1 MPLSRH
7 ILGTLAGLGLA
18 LLPVSLGG
26 AAPSEH
32 APKPAMQA
40 TLQPSLKSS
49 SIAGAAKAHLA
60 ESYGKLPLSFE
71 ANQGQTREQVKFLT
85 HGPGYTLFLTQM
97 EAVLSLDTRKSESRD
112 PREEHL
118 KSSLRSRPWPGSA
131 EKEHSTNDLV
141 RMRLVGASG
150 GAELSGMDDLP
161 GKVNYFIG
169 NNAKK
174 WRSNIPTYAK
184 VRYRNVYPGVDLV
197 YYSREGQLEYDF
209 VVQPGTDPSVI
220 ALRFEGASD
229 RWRRERLRMDKTGD
243 ILLAGGSNVLRLTK
257 PLIYQ
262 PKLSTTG
269 PSSKSPARNPRSVDG
284 HFVLTASSQI
294 RFAVGSY
301 DKSQPLVIDPGLVY
315 STFLGFQGSG
325 SSMAVDSSGNLFI
338 TGPTNQPNF
347 PTTPGAFN
355 RTGGVAFVAK
365 VNAAGSALVYTTYF
379 GGTTNTGIGGESG
392 PFLALDSADNVYLT
406 GYTTASDFP
415 VTTGAFQTKLEN
427 TQGCIPF
434 VSKLNPTGSKLV
446 YSTYLGGKTG
456 INVGYAITVDS
467 AGDTYVAGLAGGSD
481 FPITPGA
488 FQTVNNGGASPGISG
503 DAFVTEVK
511 PDGSGLVFS
520 SFLGGTTGGT
530 FASSVVVDGAGAT
543 YVAGGTAAKDFP
555 TKNPYQAALSGTG
568 FNGFLTKFAPG
579 GSTLDYSTY
588 FGPGGDNL
596 GATVVGVDALG
607 DAYVAGGS
615 LYAKFAAAGSSL
627 IYSAPGL
634 PAGSGFAVDSSENM
648 YVAGQGNIAGLPVAN
663 AIQDT
668 YNGGNDCYI
677 GVVNLKTSALVFG
690 SYLGG
695 SEREF
700 GCGAALDS
708 SGHVYITGWT
718 ASINFPLIAGGL
730 SSSFT
735 CCTNA
740 FLTKINLSAA
750 ATPLA
755 SVTPTNLTFQATT
768 GGTQTVTVKN
778 TGNTAL
784 NISKVGFQVASNSF
798 GETDTC
804 TGATIAAG
812 ASCSVDVTFTPQT
825 AENDPGLLSITY
837 TGAGSPQFVVLTV
850 VDYTFTPSA
859 NSLTLKAGG
868 SGSFS
873 LPVLPLGGFTG
884 NVSINCSGAP
894 KLSDCIASTNSV
906 SLDGLHGGIATVT
919 VSTTAAGIASLRKS
933 RSSFLFSL
941 AVFALPMGL
950 MAFPTEGIHRRTTRR
965 AIWVLAIVLVS
976 LVLLPSCGGGGSSS
990 IQQNPPSPGTPPGT
1004 YTLMLTGSSG
1014 SVSHSVPISLTV
1026 Q

>member
-1 MPLSRH
+1 
-7 ILGTLAGLGLA
+7 
-18 LLPVSLGG
+18 
-26 AAPSEH
+26 
-32 APKPAMQA
+32 
-40 TLQPSLKSS
+40 
-49 SIAGAAKAHLA
+49 
-60 ESYGKLPLSFE
+60 
-71 ANQGQTREQVKFLT
+71 
-85 HGPGYTLFLTQM
+85 
-97 EAVLSLDTRKSESRD
+97 
-112 PREEHL
+112 
-118 KSSLRSRPWPGSA
+118 
-131 EKEHSTNDLV
+131 
-141 RMRLVGASG
+141 
-150 GAELSGMDDLP
+150 
-161 GKVNYFIG
+161 
-169 NNAKK
+169 
-174 WRSNIPTYAK
+174 
-184 VRYRNVYPGVDLV
+184 
-197 YYSREGQLEYDF
+197 
-209 VVQPGTDPSVI
+209 
-220 ALRFEGASD
+220 
-229 RWRRERLRMDKTGD
+229 
-243 ILLAGGSNVLRLTK
+243 
-257 PLIYQ
+257 
-262 PKLSTTG
+262 
-269 PSSKSPARNPRSVDG
+269 
-284 HFVLTASSQI
+284 
-294 RFAVGSY
+294 
-301 DKSQPLVIDPGLVY
+301 
-315 STFLGFQGSG
+315 
-325 SSMAVDSSGNLFI
+325 
-338 TGPTNQPNF
+338 
-347 PTTPGAFN
+347 
-355 RTGGVAFVAK
+355 
-365 VNAAGSALVYTTYF
+365 
-379 GGTTNTGIGGESG
+379 
-392 PFLALDSADNVYLT
+392 
-406 GYTTASDFP
+406 
-415 VTTGAFQTKLEN
+415 
-427 TQGCIPF
+427 
-434 VSKLNPTGSKLV
+434 
-446 YSTYLGGKTG
+446 
-456 INVGYAITVDS
+456 
-467 AGDTYVAGLAGGSD
+467 
-481 FPITPGA
+481 
-488 FQTVNNGGASPGISG
+488 
-503 DAFVTEVK
+503 
-511 PDGSGLVFS
+511 
-520 SFLGGTTGGT
+520 
-530 FASSVVVDGAGAT
+530 
-543 YVAGGTAAKDFP
+543 
-555 TKNPYQAALSGTG
+555 
-568 FNGFLTKFAPG
+568 
-579 GSTLDYSTY
+579 
-588 FGPGGDNL
+588 
-596 GATVVGVDALG
+596 
-607 DAYVAGGS
+607 
-615 LYAKFAAAGSSL
+615 
-627 IYSAPGL
+627 
-634 PAGSGFAVDSSENM
+634 VDSSENM

-941 AVFALPMGL
+941 AVFAVPMGL